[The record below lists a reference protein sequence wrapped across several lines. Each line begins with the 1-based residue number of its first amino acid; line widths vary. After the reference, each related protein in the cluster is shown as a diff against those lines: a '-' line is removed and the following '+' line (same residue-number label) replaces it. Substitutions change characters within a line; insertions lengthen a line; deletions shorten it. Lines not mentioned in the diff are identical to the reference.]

1 MQFLIDAQLPP
12 SLADQIVALGHEAT
26 HVANVGMLT
35 SSDRD
40 IWHYAAK
47 LNAVLVTKDE
57 DFVTMRAFHTTGPAV
72 VWIRV
77 GNMRNRELF
86 PIFVASFPAILAAL
100 SRGETVVEFSGF

>member
-1 MQFLIDAQLPP
+1 LIVRFLIDAQLPP

-35 SSDRD
+35 S
-40 IWHYAAK
+40 
-47 LNAVLVTKDE
+47 
-57 DFVTMRAFHTTGPAV
+57 
-72 VWIRV
+72 WIRV